1 MKEKVV
7 FLGTPMFSVPILE
20 MLNEE
25 YEVKLVVTQPDKLG
39 KRNKLQAS
47 PVKLKALELGLEVFQ
62 PTSIKDDYQKILD
75 TNANIM
81 ITAAYGQF
89 IPSKLLNSFKF
100 HLNVHGSLL
109 PKHRGGAPIQR
120 AIMNG
125 DKVTGITIMEMI
137 KKMDAGKMYAKEEV
151 KITDEDTNETMFN
164 KLSLVGAKLLK
175 ETLPDIICGKL
186 DGIEQNES
194 EATFSY
200 NLEASEEIIDFNKNS
215 IDIFNQVRG
224 LAINPGAY
232 FTFND
237 EKFKVYK
244 TKVLDYQGNELPGTI
259 LSLNK
264 EMKIKTKDGAISI
277 LEIKPAGKNILDIK
291 SFLNGQRKF
300 KENDII

>member
-1 MKEKVV
+1 
-7 FLGTPMFSVPILE
+7 
-20 MLNEE
+20 
-25 YEVKLVVTQPDKLG
+25 
-39 KRNKLQAS
+39 
-47 PVKLKALELGLEVFQ
+47 
-62 PTSIKDDYQKILD
+62 
-75 TNANIM
+75 
-81 ITAAYGQF
+81 
-89 IPSKLLNSFKF
+89 
-100 HLNVHGSLL
+100 
-109 PKHRGGAPIQR
+109 
-120 AIMNG
+120 
-125 DKVTGITIMEMI
+125 
-137 KKMDAGKMYAKEEV
+137 
-151 KITDEDTNETMFN
+151 MFN

-175 ETLPDIICGKL
+175 ETLPDIISGKL
-186 DGIEQNES
+186 VGIEQNES

-215 IDIFNQVRG
+215 IEIFNQVRG